1 MNRKK
6 GGFTFIEL
14 MVAISIIGVLM
25 TIVVAGGSAARKSAR
40 VAQRVS
46 DIKKVQGALDLYYAN
61 NKSYPSTS
69 GAHRGVCPSYNGGG
83 AYTTN
88 NGLVIPGLAPQYI
101 NQVPADPQTS
111 ASNDSN
117 CYLYISNGTDYAFII
132 HQVTELSDG
141 SAGATYAKYPELID
155 PARDSGSNSALVD
168 GSVVWAWKVS
178 SPGGIGW

>member
-1 MNRKK
+1 MYRKK

-14 MVAISIIGVLM
+14 LVAFSIIGVLM

-46 DIKKVQGALDLYYAN
+46 DIKKVQSALDLYYAN

-69 GAHRGVCPSYNGGG
+69 GAHRGICASYNGGG

-101 NQVPADPQTS
+101 NQVPADPQSS
-111 ASNDSN
+111 AAYDSN

-132 HQVTELSDG
+132 HQVVELSDG
-141 SAGATYAKYPELID
+141 SAGASYAKYPELVD
-155 PARDSGSNSALVD
+155 PSRPTY
-168 GSVVWAWKVS
+168 AWKVS
-178 SPGGIGW
+178 SPGGVGW

>member
-6 GGFTFIEL
+6 DGFTFIEL

-88 NGLVIPGLAPQYI
+88 NGLVIPGLVPQYI
-101 NQVPADPQTS
+101 NQIPTDPQTS

-141 SAGATYAKYPELID
+141 SAGASYSKYPELVD
-155 PARDSGSNSALVD
+155 PLRPT
-168 GSVVWAWKVS
+168 WAWKVS
-178 SPGGIGW
+178 SPGGVGW